1 MYEAAQRGIRDGQER
16 RQRQL
21 LIEQEKERLQ
31 AEQQQRA
38 GGWAQLA
45 AQAQAL
51 QAQKQQVAASERVKS
66 LGAQAIAA
74 SGDDRRSLLGQIA
87 TIDPLYAT
95 QLQQFLTER
104 DAHDSAAMAK
114 PANVPRHGASGAGES
129 H

>member
-1 MYEAAQRGIRDGQER
+1 
-16 RQRQL
+16 L

-51 QAQKQQVAASERVKS
+51 QAQKQQVAASERVKA

-74 SGDDRRSLLGQIA
+74 SGDDRRSLLEQIA

-114 PANVPRHGASGAGES
+114 PANMPRHGASGVGES